1 MEFTKSLSHHG
12 IKGQKWGIR
21 RFQNEDG
28 TLTTAGKRRY
38 GSSKPYSS
46 KDVVFISG
54 KVRYNEPLNEAMRQE
69 MDSMMNVGTKI
80 IIGDAPGADTRVQDY
95 LADRGYKNVVVYT
108 TDNKVRNNVGK
119 WKVKRISSEGQP
131 DEASVRRQ
139 KDIAMTNEC
148 TRAFAIM
155 PENDKP
161 DSAMSNNITRLNG
174 QNKFVRVYDYEKG
187 RWINK

>member
-1 MEFTKSLSHHG
+1 MEFTKSLAHHG
-12 IKGQKWGIR
+12 IIGMKWGVR
-21 RFQNEDG
+21 RFQNKDG

-38 GSSKPYSS
+38 GSFKPYSS

-54 KVRYNEPLNEAMRQE
+54 KVRYDEPLNEAMRQE

-95 LADRGYKNVVVYT
+95 LADKGYKNVVVYT

-139 KDIAMTNEC
+139 KT
-148 TRAFAIM
+148 
-155 PENDKP
+155 
-161 DSAMSNNITRLNG
+161 LL
-174 QNKFVRVYDYEKG
+174 
-187 RWINK
+187 